1 MGKGEHKYMGFPG
14 SSVSKICLHWQETWV
29 LALDQEDPLQK
40 EMATHSS
47 IFELEIPWTE
57 ESSGLQFMGLQKS
70 QVKATKQHTH
80 TRFGDLLN
88 SLVVSENKQRPGWE
102 NPERLNCRDVI
113 MPGLYF
119 LFLLIAKKSLS
130 LDNFCFIF
138 RALLNKFLV

>member
-1 MGKGEHKYMGFPG
+1 M
-14 SSVSKICLHWQETWV
+14 SKDPHSRWEKVNTNTWASLVAQCQRICLHWQEIWV

-80 TRFGDLLN
+80 IHRFGDLLN
-88 SLVVSENKQRPGWE
+88 SLVASENKQRPG
-102 NPERLNCRDVI
+102 
-113 MPGLYF
+113 
-119 LFLLIAKKSLS
+119 
-130 LDNFCFIF
+130 
-138 RALLNKFLV
+138 